1 MEVDHW
7 FKAKTTTCCHGN
19 LELSQLHCDCDG
31 RASVEWR
38 AHQVCA
44 CVLQREVQTWRC
56 PTPSP
61 LHPHRRHTH
70 TYVHTYIQTR
80 DTAYGLLVVCAC
92 RHALVSTMPTRWTI
106 HPGKILHDPCV
117 ALRLPSH
124 TGEAH
129 LEFHQH
135 IKFKVKL
142 TVYDNNVKVEGV
154 MVPCV
159 YTIISVVLY
168 V

>member
-1 MEVDHW
+1 MCVCLAEGSPDMEVPHPLPPPSTQ
-7 FKAKTTTCCHGN
+7 KT
-19 LELSQLHCDCDG
+19 
-31 RASVEWR
+31 
-38 AHQVCA
+38 
-44 CVLQREVQTWRC
+44 
-56 PTPSP
+56 
-61 LHPHRRHTH
+61 HPYIR
-70 TYVHTYIQTR
+70 TYVHTNTR
-80 DTAYGLLVVCAC
+80 HCVWAVSGVCMSA
-92 RHALVSTMPTRWTI
+92 ALVSTMPTRWTT

-142 TVYDNNVKVEGV
+142 TMYDNNVKVEGV
-154 MVPCV
+154 VVPCV
-159 YTIISVVLY
+159 YTIIAMVLY